1 MTKIFHP
8 NIRYTTGEICVNTL
22 KKDWQPSHGIRHILM
37 VIRCLLIEPFPE
49 SALNEEAAKMLLE
62 EYDEYFKRARMLT
75 SIHARNDRKPQQ
87 LPSGAVGQEGGGEQG
102 ALGNATNVMST
113 GAVDENDA
121 SAAAASGGCG
131 EPPLKKLD
139 RKKSLKRL

>member
-8 NIRYTTGEICVNTL
+8 NIRYTTGDICVNTL
-22 KKDWQPSHGIRHILM
+22 KRDWQPTHGIRHVLM
-37 VIRCLLIEPFPE
+37 VVRCLLIEPFPE

-62 EYDEYFKRARMLT
+62 EYDEYFRRARMMT
-75 SIHARNDRKPQQ
+75 SIHARNDRK
-87 LPSGAVGQEGGGEQG
+87 GQAATAAATEGGEAGAA
-102 ALGNATNVMST
+102 ALGNATNFMSVR
-113 GAVDENDA
+113 ADENDDGRA
-121 SAAAASGGCG
+121 PAGNG